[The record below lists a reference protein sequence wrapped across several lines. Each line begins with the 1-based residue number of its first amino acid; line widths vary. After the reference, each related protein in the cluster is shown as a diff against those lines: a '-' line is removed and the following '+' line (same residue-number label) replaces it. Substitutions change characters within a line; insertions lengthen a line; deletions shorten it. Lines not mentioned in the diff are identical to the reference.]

1 MRSIPLLSTAAL
13 LLASPA
19 LAADRNPPRP
29 PQVDPAAAAV
39 EAPTDLPSDAAATM
53 FELPAG
59 QAAADKAA
67 GAQLQAAMAAELQ
80 LARAQESAQ
89 VAELV
94 ATLEA
99 APSDVERLEIQR
111 RIAQV
116 KGDAAERAMT
126 IRINYARAAGL
137 TEQAA
142 KMTAELE
149 QYTAQRN
156 APRAPIATGSVPRV
170 PTAGGAAR

>member
-1 MRSIPLLSTAAL
+1 MRSLPLLSTAAL

-29 PQVDPAAAAV
+29 PQVDPAAAVA
-39 EAPTDLPSDAAATM
+39 EAPTDLQLDGAATA
-53 FELPAG
+53 FDLPAG
-59 QAAADKAA
+59 QVVADKAA

-80 LARAQESAQ
+80 QARAQESAQ

-99 APSDVERLEIQR
+99 APSDVERVEIQR
-111 RIAQV
+111 RIAQA
-116 KGDAAERAMT
+116 KGDAAARAMT

-137 TEQAA
+137 TEQAD
-142 KMTAELE
+142 KMAAELE

-156 APRAPIATGSVPRV
+156 APRTAITTGSER
-170 PTAGGAAR
+170 PTPAAGGAAR